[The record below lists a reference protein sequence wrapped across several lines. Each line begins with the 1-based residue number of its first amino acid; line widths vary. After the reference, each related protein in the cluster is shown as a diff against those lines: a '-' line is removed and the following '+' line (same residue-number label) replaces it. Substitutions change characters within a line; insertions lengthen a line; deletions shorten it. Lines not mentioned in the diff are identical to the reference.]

1 MFFKAQKIK
10 KNSILLKINPVSIS
24 FDFEEVLALIQNWIL
39 T

>member
-10 KNSILLKINPVSIS
+10 KNRILLKINAVSIS
-24 FDFEEVLALIQNWIL
+24 FDFEEVLALMQNRIL